1 MASEKRMTSD
11 VLVTI
16 QGLQFGD
23 GVSEEELDQIQTICP
38 GKFYDKNESR
48 YILYD
53 EMVEGIEQP
62 IQNRIKI
69 KKDEITVTKKGPFQ
83 VQMEFEKGKKTMTQY
98 HTPFGPIMMAMDTE
112 ILEVEEAEDRIH
124 IYIKYGLEANYQ
136 FVADCEIKIDIVDQK
151 K

>member
-1 MASEKRMTSD
+1 MTND

-23 GVSEEELDQIQTICP
+23 GASQEELDQIETICP
-38 GKFYDKNESR
+38 GKFLEKNESR
-48 YILYD
+48 YVMYEEI
-53 EMVEGIEQP
+53 MEGFEQT

-69 KKDEITVTKKGPFQ
+69 KNDEITVTKKGPFQ
-83 VQMEFEKGKKTMTQY
+83 VQMVFEKNKKTMTEY
-98 HTPFGPIMMAMDTE
+98 HTPFGAIMLAMDTQV
-112 ILEVEEAEDRIH
+112 LEVLEAPNHIH

-136 FVADCEIKIDIVDQK
+136 FVADCEIIIDITEQK